1 MRGILLKSLPPAYD
15 WREYPRRLKHSVM
28 EVIENEFT
36 EALLDFFDVQE
47 NERAQDIADAYFE
60 CMMLD
65 FAELCKEEYG
75 D

>member
-1 MRGILLKSLPPAYD
+1 
-15 WREYPRRLKHSVM
+15 M